1 MCVLMVFWLL
11 FWGTRIEITK
21 NSGSESIVFCFG
33 QFDVEDL
40 VVISFPPLISA
51 VCFLS
56 ILTQLS
62 FLSLSVMLVLLRL
75 FRPDFVSPY
84 HMYYL
89 CRYSSRFFFQS
100 L

>member
-11 FWGTRIEITK
+11 FRGTRVENTK

-51 VCFLS
+51 V
-56 ILTQLS
+56 
-62 FLSLSVMLVLLRL
+62 
-75 FRPDFVSPY
+75 
-84 HMYYL
+84 
-89 CRYSSRFFFQS
+89 
-100 L
+100 